1 MTQQHAR
8 KLLLMVLACACA
20 TSLSESLYAADR
32 PGTTR
37 FFFEYLSLDG
47 SGPDWEAEGSRRIVV
62 DDPDTNWAT
71 LQFGFPDY
79 VTYYPWDFELYDGD
93 GKVLLDLAGTT
104 WVRSSVLHITAGGI
118 ETVYV
123 YWLVNESE
131 DPDELPQLLA
141 GLTAATGPDGDVC
154 VVEDLSLGTI
164 TGTSGQFLL
173 RDASN
178 PVRFSV
184 GLFNK

>member
-1 MTQQHAR
+1 
-8 KLLLMVLACACA
+8 MVLACACA
-20 TSLSESLYAADR
+20 ISLSESLYAADR

-37 FFFEYLSLDG
+37 FFFEYLPKDVVGG
-47 SGPDWEAEGSRRIVV
+47 SDWEAEGSRRIVV
-62 DDPDTNWAT
+62 HDPDTNWAR

-79 VTYYPWDFELYDGD
+79 ATLYPWDFELYDGD
-93 GKVLLDLAGTT
+93 GNVLLDLAGTT
-104 WVRSSVLHITAGGI
+104 WVRSVVLHITDDGVKTA
-118 ETVYV
+118 YV

-131 DPDELPQLLA
+131 DPHELPQLLA

-154 VVEDLSLGTI
+154 VVEDLSLGSAA
-164 TGTSGQFLL
+164 SGLFLL
-173 RDASN
+173 RNDSN